1 MNLILSYKRSKIW
14 ILVTITL
21 IVVSLLFTA
30 IFRGA
35 RWVAIPM
42 VGALIML
49 ILFCPILIIDIKN
62 ASGGKK
68 DKKEEAKKI
77 DLKRAEI
84 ELEREKLEVEKLKLQ
99 QGIIEEA
106 KNYCKFCGEPIV
118 GSPNI
123 CPHCGT
129 SLGE

>member
-1 MNLILSYKRSKIW
+1 M
-14 ILVTITL
+14 
-21 IVVSLLFTA
+21 
-30 IFRGA
+30 
-35 RWVAIPM
+35 VAS
-42 VGALIML
+42 LIML
-49 ILFCPILIIDIKN
+49 VLFCPILIIDIKK
-62 ASGGKK
+62 ASK
-68 DKKEEAKKI
+68 DSKIKKEESKKNE
-77 DLKRAEI
+77 LKRAEI

-129 SLGE
+129 SLGG

>member
-1 MNLILSYKRSKIW
+1 MSNYKRSKIW
-14 ILVTITL
+14 ISITVTL
-21 IVVSLLFTA
+21 IIVSILFTM

-35 RWVAIPM
+35 RWVAALM
-42 VGALIML
+42 VASLIML

-62 ASGGKK
+62 SSGDKK
-68 DKKEEAKKI
+68 IKKEETKKLE
-77 DLKRAEI
+77 LKRAEI

-106 KNYCKFCGEPIV
+106 GNHCKFCGEPII
-118 GSPNI
+118 GSPKI
-123 CPHCGT
+123 CPHCGS